1 MTKTVSIEGMMCS
14 HCEAHVKKALEALSG
29 VTGAEV
35 SHEKGMAIVSMTE
48 NVDNAA
54 ITAAVTDAGYTVL
67 GIE

>member
-1 MTKTVSIEGMMCS
+1 MTKTVRIEGMMCS
-14 HCEAHVKKALEALSG
+14 HCEAHVKKALEALGG